1 MEQTHFK
8 DNKMSEEDHPNR
20 RMSIC
25 DALDDNNSNCHL
37 SEIVSER
44 AADKAVKKV
53 FAILGVDIN
62 KPESV
67 EEFREDLRFG
77 KKLRKLADHGVLVVV
92 ALICT
97 GLAWAAFDGI
107 ISRFKR

>member
-1 MEQTHFK
+1 MVDLHRRLHSCDMEEPDELQKGFCSMGET
-8 DNKMSEEDHPNR
+8 
-20 RMSIC
+20 
-25 DALDDNNSNCHL
+25 
-37 SEIVSER
+37 VSER

-77 KKLRKLADHGVLVVV
+77 KKLRKLADHGAFVLV
-92 ALICT
+92 ALLFT
-97 GLAWAAFDGI
+97 GFAWAALDGM
-107 ISRFKR
+107 ISKFRR

>member
-1 MEQTHFK
+1 
-8 DNKMSEEDHPNR
+8 MSEEDHPNR
-20 RMSIC
+20 RMSTC
-25 DALDDNNSNCHL
+25 DALDGNNSNCYLL
-37 SEIVSER
+37 SETVSER

-77 KKLRKLADHGVLVVV
+77 RKLRKLADHGTLALV
-92 ALICT
+92 ALIFV
-97 GLAWAAFDGI
+97 GIGYAAFAGI
-107 ISRFKR
+107 ASKIKGG

>member
-1 MEQTHFK
+1 
-8 DNKMSEEDHPNR
+8 MSDLHKRVSSCGIEGNDKGLCSLGER
-20 RMSIC
+20 
-25 DALDDNNSNCHL
+25 
-37 SEIVSER
+37 VSEK

-77 KKLRKLADHGVLVVV
+77 KKLRKLADHGTLVIVG
-92 ALICT
+92 LLFT
-97 GLAWAAFDGI
+97 GLAWAVFEGF
-107 ISRFKR
+107 ISKIKK